1 MLDLPS
7 TQAAGLLHLARGPGP
22 LLLSVV
28 SHGDERAELPLLWR
42 LCTAL
47 VELGH
52 PVWVL
57 DATQSESADNPG
69 LEQWLELS
77 SRPSNTT
84 RTAVEWAVVPSA
96 LGIAQICGLPYNRT
110 AKLQVLGRHFEQ
122 HAIVVLYA
130 SASTQVQLLADTQAH
145 PLLAAS
151 GDKSAL
157 LTSYLALKRLW
168 VSGRLEPTI
177 LNMMPVSVTTGRNV
191 TAGAMSNLEQCA
203 KSFLGFDV
211 NSIHLDPEA
220 DEKALHKAVRLL
232 AMRMVES
239 GLPLV
244 SRPQESPVLR
254 PAAEMFTWSGRH

>member
-1 MLDLPS
+1 MHDLPS
-7 TQAAGLLHLARGPGP
+7 TQAAGLLHIARGPGP

-28 SHGDERAELPLLWR
+28 SHGDEHAELPLLWR

-77 SRPSNTT
+77 GRPSNTA
-84 RTAVEWAVVPSA
+84 RNAVEWTVVPSA
-96 LGIAQICGLPYNRT
+96 LGMAQISALPYNRVG
-110 AKLQVLGRHFEQ
+110 KLQALGQHFEH
-122 HAIVVLYA
+122 HAVVILYA
-130 SASTQVQLLADTQAH
+130 GASTQVQMLAGTQVQ

-151 GDKSAL
+151 GEKSAL

-177 LNMMPVSVTTGRNV
+177 LNMMPLPETTGRKV

-211 NSIHLDPEA
+211 NAIHLDPHT
-220 DEKALHKAVRLL
+220 DETSLHKAVRLL

-239 GLPLV
+239 GLPMM
-244 SRPQESPVLR
+244 SGPTEPPVLR
-254 PAAEMFTWSGRH
+254 PLAEVSDWSGRH